1 MTEQLARAAAVLAE
15 VLAAE
20 NAALAALDFPRVGA
34 LLAAK
39 NSAAEAFAAA
49 HAATQATAQRTGQR
63 TGQRIGQTTTPNRTP
78 SLAATALHRLRA
90 LVLENQRLLE
100 AAIKVQ
106 GRVIGVIAHA
116 VTKALRP
123 PTTLR
128 YGAHGRATA
137 SRPSACTLSAR
148 A

>member
-49 HAATQATAQRTGQR
+49 HAATQATGQRTGQR
-63 TGQRIGQTTTPNRTP
+63 TGQTTTPNRTP

>member
-49 HAATQATAQRTGQR
+49 HAATQATGQRTGQR
-63 TGQRIGQTTTPNRTP
+63 TDQTTTPNRTP